1 MGWEERDY
9 HRSGS
14 GSGGGGIPS
23 ILRFL
28 NLSFPIGTYFN
39 IGVRVHI
46 LFILLVVVEL
56 LMSIGSVGG
65 PWWALRWTCLLFVT
79 VLAHEFG
86 HVAGC
91 RSVGG
96 TANEILM
103 WPLGGLAFCA
113 APQRPWPEFV
123 TVACGP
129 LVNVVVGAACYVT
142 LMLTPGVVPV
152 SLNPFEMWGEY
163 ATGWRG
169 LVGDLFVVN
178 YIILLFNLV
187 MVFYPFDGGRLVQV
201 GLWTLLGYQRS
212 MTIATRVG
220 MGGAVLVAVVGL
232 MNRNFMLMM
241 VAVFGFY
248 TCYQQARL
256 LQFAGTDLYNAGN
269 RGGQF
274 GYADSTLGQRARKSS
289 GKWQKELE
297 RRRREDEEV
306 DRILAK
312 VRAEGLASLTRKEKK
327 TLKQATERQREAG

>member
-1 MGWEERDY
+1 TCA
-9 HRSGS
+9 
-14 GSGGGGIPS
+14 
-23 ILRFL
+23 L
-28 NLSFPIGTYFN
+28 PIY
-39 IGVRVHI
+39 
-46 LFILLVVVEL
+46 
-56 LMSIGSVGG
+56 
-65 PWWALRWTCLLFVT
+65 
-79 VLAHEFG
+79 
-86 HVAGC
+86 
-91 RSVGG
+91 
-96 TANEILM
+96 
-103 WPLGGLAFCA
+103 
-113 APQRPWPEFV
+113 
-123 TVACGP
+123 
-129 LVNVVVGAACYVT
+129 
-142 LMLTPGVVPV
+142 
-152 SLNPFEMWGEY
+152 
-163 ATGWRG
+163 
-169 LVGDLFVVN
+169 
-178 YIILLFNLV
+178 LV
-187 MVFYPFDGGRLVQV
+187 MVFCPFDGGRLVQV

-312 VRAEGLASLTRKEKK
+312 VRAEGLASLTRK
-327 TLKQATERQREAG
+327 